1 MSSFRSAAAIYREIE
16 ASQGL
21 FKYNGDRL
29 TLRDPKSKPF
39 SCMGDD
45 EINQFLSSM
54 IERVGLTALQ
64 VLSPGSPGSRSSKF
78 PTFVV
83 GESQDSRKF
92 MLVFGYAHSAA
103 EEIQVTELTRALQ
116 KIVDRDGLARVWN
129 GQSFVT
135 VNGITRRGG
144 SREKADAI
152 MHLNG
157 ESRISLSLKNLA
169 TGKASEMQ
177 GWSGVVGIRGDGSV
191 IDFADATLASGTSRT
206 WRRLDDEMLKRNACW
221 GSGADRVDV
230 IVAGSHLDLSPD
242 GEGYRITAAKMG
254 GIWYECDGSTP
265 DGDFEPVLFCRPS
278 GEHSIMTSHGSFQ
291 GTRMMIAPI
300 AHARASSRSIE
311 I

>member
-39 SCMGDD
+39 TCMGDD
-45 EINQFLSSM
+45 EINQFLSSI
-54 IERVGLTALQ
+54 IERVGLMVLK

-83 GESQDSRKF
+83 GESWDSRKF
-92 MLVFGYAHSAA
+92 MLVFGFAHSAA
-103 EEIQVTELTRALQ
+103 EEIQVTELTRSLQ
-116 KIVDRDGLARVWN
+116 RIVDKEGLARVWN
-129 GQSFVT
+129 GQSFVA

-152 MHLNG
+152 MHLDG
-157 ESRISLSLKNLA
+157 DPRISISLKNLVN
-169 TGKASEMQ
+169 GKASEMQ
-177 GWSGVVGIRGDGSV
+177 GWAGIVGIRGERPIV
-191 IDFADATLASGTSRT
+191 DFADATYTSWATRT
-206 WRRLDDEMLKRNACW
+206 WRRLDDESLKRNACW
-221 GSGADRVDV
+221 GKIGDRVDV
-230 IVAGSHLDLSPD
+230 IVAGSHLDLTLD
-242 GEGYRITAAKMG
+242 GAGYRISASTLG
-254 GIWYECDGSTP
+254 GIWYECDGSIP

-278 GEHSIMTSHGSFQ
+278 GEHSIMTSSGSVQ

>member
-1 MSSFRSAAAIYREIE
+1 
-16 ASQGL
+16 
-21 FKYNGDRL
+21 
-29 TLRDPKSKPF
+29 
-39 SCMGDD
+39 MGDD
-45 EINQFLSSM
+45 EIKQFLSSM
-54 IERVGLTALQ
+54 IERGGLIVCQILP
-64 VLSPGSPGSRSSKF
+64 PGSPNSRSSKF

-129 GQSFVT
+129 GRSFVA

-157 ESRISLSLKNLA
+157 DPQISISLKNLA

-177 GWSGVVGIRGDGSV
+177 GWSGVVGMRGDRSV
-191 IDFADATLASGTSRT
+191 IDFADATLVSGTSRT
-206 WRRLDDEMLKRNACW
+206 WRRLDDEALKRAACW
-221 GSGADRVDV
+221 STGTDRVDV
-230 IVAGSHLDLSPD
+230 IVAGSHLDLAPD
-242 GEGYRITAAKMG
+242 GEGYRISAAKLG
-254 GIWYECDGSTP
+254 GIWYECDGSIP

-278 GEHSIMTSHGSFQ
+278 GDHSIMTSCGSFQ